1 LQCIVAFLI
10 IESLTLSQL
19 HGPIMIAT
27 SKPRRTAPNGT
38 DRKGQRLVL
47 HDVSWQSYKDICA
60 ALPEKYLHLTYD
72 RGTLEFMVLGTA
84 HERYKSLLGL
94 LIFVLAEELKR
105 VIGSFGSFT
114 HQREDLLRGMEP
126 DQCYYLANFVKVRK
140 KKQIDLSKDPPPDL
154 AVEIEISRS
163 LVDRMGIYQVLQ
175 IPEIWRFDGKRLTVH
190 VLKNGV
196 YEVRKRSPA
205 FPEIDV
211 GKLVRFLELG
221 FKNGDLAMVQA
232 FRPWVR
238 RQAEQK
244 KRPV

>member
-1 LQCIVAFLI
+1 
-10 IESLTLSQL
+10 
-19 HGPIMIAT
+19 MIGLK
-27 SKPRRTAPNGT
+27 KPRRTDQPPGYYNG
-38 DRKGQRLVL
+38 QSLVL
-47 HDVSWQSYKDICA
+47 HDISWQSYKDICA

-72 RGTLEFMVLGTA
+72 RGTLEFMVLGTV
-84 HERYKSLLGL
+84 HERFKSLLGL
-94 LIFVLAEELKR
+94 LIFVLAEELQR

-163 LVDRMGIYQVLQ
+163 AVDRMGIYQVLQ
-175 IPEIWRFDGKRLTVH
+175 IPEIWRFDGKKLLVH
-190 VLKNGV
+190 VLKNGGYV
-196 YEVRKRSPA
+196 VQKRSGA
-205 FPEIDV
+205 FPEIAV
-211 GKLVRFLELG
+211 AQLVPFLKLG

-238 RQAEQK
+238 QQAEQK
-244 KRPV
+244 KHSGKR